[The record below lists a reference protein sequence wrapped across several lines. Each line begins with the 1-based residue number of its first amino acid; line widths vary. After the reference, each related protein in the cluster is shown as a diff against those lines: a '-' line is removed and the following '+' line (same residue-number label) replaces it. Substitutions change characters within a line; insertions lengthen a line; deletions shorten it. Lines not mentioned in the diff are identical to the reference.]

1 VAFDP
6 WQAWPMNAALRG
18 AATGGPSGAHPFEQ
32 VAERFQAAAR
42 AFMAAAGTV
51 PGGTAPNAAEAF
63 HHFLRQQFA
72 ELKLPW
78 QLDPRQAP
86 TGNLFDGQALGA
98 TRENQERLQ
107 RMSEAAQRLLEAQ
120 RRLQLLWSDAL
131 REAASAYTAQ
141 LSGEPP
147 GDPSAESMRALYD
160 RWIDCAED
168 AYGRV
173 AHSEA
178 FCDGLADFINASGEW
193 RAEMQA
199 AAEQWAKRLDLPT
212 RSEVNSLLE
221 RVEALERAQRAKPAA
236 RRTRGTPKP
245 D

>member
-1 VAFDP
+1 MAFDF
-6 WQAWPMNAALRG
+6 WQAWPMNAALWG
-18 AATGGPSGAHPFEQ
+18 APTAAPASAAPFAEA
-32 VAERFQAAAR
+32 AERFQAAVR
-42 AFMAAAGTV
+42 TFMTAAGTV
-51 PGGTAPNAAEAF
+51 PGGTAPHAAEGF
-63 HHFLRQQFA
+63 HHFLRQQFG

-78 QLDPRQAP
+78 QFDPRQAP
-86 TGNLFDGQALGA
+86 SGNLFDGHALGA
-98 TRENQERLQ
+98 TREHQERLQ
-107 RMSEAAQRLLEAQ
+107 RMSEAAQTLLEAQ

-141 LSGEPP
+141 LRGEPP

-178 FCDGLADFINASGEW
+178 FCDALADLINASGEW
-193 RAEMQA
+193 RAGMQEA
-199 AAEQWAKRLDLPT
+199 VEQWAKLLDLPT
-212 RSEVNSLLE
+212 RSEVNTLLE
-221 RVEALERAQRAKPAA
+221 RVEVLERAQRARPAA
-236 RRTRGTPKP
+236 RRARTTPKP